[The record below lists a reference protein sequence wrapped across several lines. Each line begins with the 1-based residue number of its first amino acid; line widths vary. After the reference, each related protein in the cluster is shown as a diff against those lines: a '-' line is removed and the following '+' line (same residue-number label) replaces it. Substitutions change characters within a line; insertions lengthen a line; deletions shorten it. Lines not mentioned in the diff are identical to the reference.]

1 MEKLKKD
8 YMFEISELKV
18 ILEEKE
24 RIINK
29 QKEVIEQK
37 RSLNFE
43 N

>member
-29 QKEVIEQK
+29 QKEVIEQI
-37 RSLNFE
+37 RSLTFE

>member
-29 QKEVIEQK
+29 QKEVIEQI